1 MGKHAVLLL
10 CVLSA
15 TTMARP
21 VASSR
26 SAWVGASA
34 TAVVTT
40 NAPVL
45 RWSSQV
51 ESTGTSPT
59 PLALAQPPGMIFR
72 TPQLILRQHHHYMQP
87 LQM

>member
-51 ESTGTSPT
+51 ESTGTFAYSVDVT
-59 PLALAQPPGMIFR
+59 DATGAAVWSSGEV
-72 TPQLILRQHHHYMQP
+72 
-87 LQM
+87 